1 MEISARS
8 VKAKNLRR
16 AVGQAIQQLYL
27 ASRLHLL
34 YSEEHE
40 NVRAAYDGLAQKLA
54 EVFLVE
60 SALRLTVEEG
70 YIFANDIRLRID
82 TVGEKAYEWIVS
94 RFAES
99 GVSSLLIRRDVKSVE
114 LKKFTPVFAKAMW
127 LEGQPPP
134 AIQLQLMDAFV
145 MNIAVTMRSKRLE
158 EDEGEERAEVSA
170 RELAVGLYFKM
181 IRASAELCEQVV
193 KAEVLMLKRA
203 RYLIQ
208 LAVDTF
214 IEDEG
219 ALIALT
225 RVKNHHSYLA
235 NHMANACIY
244 SIALGNRIGLSRR
257 QLLDLGTAGL
267 CFDIGMV
274 YVPAK
279 VRDKA
284 EGLAPAEREMVLQHP
299 LRGADAL
306 LRAQEAGGINRICAV
321 VAAEHHLVG
330 YPRAV
335 EGPPGLITSIVA
347 IADAYDSLTTDR
359 PFRPGLPHAEAL
371 RILYGGEGGHDRL
384 LVKAF
389 ANVLGLYPA
398 GVLVELDTREVGV
411 VAQQSPDPKMGMRPK
426 VKVLLDAKG
435 GNVEGTIV
443 DLAERGRDGKFK
455 RSIARVLEIDRGRV
469 GVQDLLSLL

>member
-16 AVGQAIQQLYL
+16 AVGQALQQLYL
-27 ASRLHLL
+27 ASRLHLM

-54 EVFLVE
+54 EMFIVE
-60 SALRLTVEEG
+60 SSLKLTVEDG
-70 YIFANDIRLRID
+70 YLFANEIRLRVD
-82 TVGEKAYEWIVS
+82 TVGDKAYEWVVE

-99 GVSSLLIRRDVKSVE
+99 GIASIVFRREVKSVE
-114 LKKFTPVFAKAMW
+114 LKKFIPVFAKAMW
-127 LEGQPPP
+127 LEGQPAPP
-134 AIQLQLMDAFV
+134 IQQLLVDAFIV
-145 MNIAVTMRSKRLE
+145 NISVTLRSKRDE
-158 EDEGEERAEVSA
+158 EDEGEEKAQVSA
-170 RELAVGLYFKM
+170 RELALGLYFKM
-181 IRASAELCEQVV
+181 IRACAEI
-193 KAEVLMLKRA
+193 AEAVSHGEAITLKRA

-214 IEDEG
+214 IEDEA

-244 SIALGNRIGLSRR
+244 SLALGNRIGLSRR

-267 CFDIGMV
+267 CFDIGMAL
-274 YVPAK
+274 VPAR
-279 VRDKA
+279 VRDKPEA
-284 EGLAPAEREMVLQHP
+284 LTTEEREMILFHP

-306 LRAQEAGGINRICAV
+306 LRAQESGGFNRICAV

-335 EGPPGLITSIVA
+335 EGPPGLLTSIVA
-347 IADAYDSLTTDR
+347 VADCYDSLTTDR
-359 PFRPGLPHAEAL
+359 PFRPGLPHAEAMK
-371 RILYGGEGGHDRL
+371 ILYAGEGGHDRL

-398 GVLVELDTREVGV
+398 GVLVELDTGDVAI
-411 VAQQSPDPKMGMRPK
+411 VAQQHPDPKLGTRPR
-426 VKVLLDAKG
+426 VKILVDARG
-435 GNVEGTIV
+435 QNVEGQVV
-443 DLAERGRDGKFK
+443 DLTERRSDGRF
-455 RSIARVLEIDRGRV
+455 RRTIARVIEIDRGRV
-469 GVQDLLSLL
+469 GTPDLLALI

>member
-16 AVGQAIQQLYL
+16 AVGQAMQQFYL

-40 NVRAAYDGLAQKLA
+40 NVRSAYDGLATKLA
-54 EVFLVE
+54 EVFTVE
-60 SALRLTVEEG
+60 SALKLTVEEG
-70 YIFANDIRLRID
+70 YIFANDIRLRVD
-82 TVGEKAYEWIVS
+82 TVGDKAYEWMVE
-94 RFAES
+94 RFADS
-99 GVSSLLIRRDVKSVE
+99 GISAIMIRREVKAVE
-114 LKKFTPVFAKAMW
+114 LKKFVPIFAKAMW
-127 LEGQPPP
+127 LEDGPPP
-134 AIQLQLMDAFV
+134 PVQLHLVDAFV
-145 MNIAVTMRSKRLE
+145 MNIAVKLRSRRLE
-158 EDEGEERAEVSA
+158 EDEEDDKAQVSA

-181 IRASAELCEQVV
+181 IRSSGELTEQAVRH
-193 KAEVLMLKRA
+193 EPLMLKRA

-214 IEDEG
+214 IEDEA

-225 RVKNHHSYLA
+225 RVKNHHGYLA

-244 SIALGNRIGLSRR
+244 ALALGNRIGLSRR

-274 YVPAK
+274 HVPSK
-279 VRDKA
+279 VVDKA
-284 EGLAPAEREMVLQHP
+284 DHLTPAEREIVLQHP

-335 EGPPGLITSIVA
+335 EGPPGLVTSIVA

-371 RILYGGEGGHDRL
+371 RILYAGEGGHDRL

-398 GVLVELDTREVGV
+398 GVLVELDTREIGV
-411 VAQQSPDPKMGMRPK
+411 VAQQNPDPKLGMRPR
-426 VKVLLDAKG
+426 VKILLDARG
-435 GNVEGTIV
+435 GNVEGTVV
-443 DLAERGRDGKFK
+443 DLTERRSDGKF
-455 RSIARVLEIDRGRV
+455 RRTIARVLEIDRGRV
-469 GVQDLLSLL
+469 GTQDLLSLL